1 MQVQVKTIEPMSDSI
16 DKYKPCATGGS
27 AFDGNVDLKNNLLQ
41 KACPETIISILD
53 NGCYDKQA
61 SSTWL
66 TIAPRRTENGSL
78 GFYRKY
84 QFEVSENGVDRFSG
98 FVRVLGSKI
107 VESHLQGEAGQNIF
121 HQGKSERQH

>member
-1 MQVQVKTIEPMSDSI
+1 MLTWDTIFLLAIIFTFAYVWYESLRI
-16 DKYKPCATGGS
+16 RERIILHCH
-27 AFDGNVDLKNNLLQ
+27 NLCRETNLQ
-41 KACPETIISILD
+41 LLD
-53 NGCYDKQA
+53 QTV
-61 SSTWL
+61 SLL

-98 FVRVLGSKI
+98 FVSVLGSKI

-121 HQGKSERQH
+121 HQGKSERPH